1 VGSARSAV
9 AVRTLHSSGL
19 VTALPF
25 GSVLLGALLLAS
37 CTETSLYRDDGEL
50 FQADRVTLRGRVCA
64 ADTRSATLP
73 TRIVLVVDQA
83 TGPLFSSFDP
93 GSTRIPLLR
102 NFIQSMLS
110 DEDVSFAVVGYGGL
124 SSIHAPREGDSSA
137 GSAGSAADF
146 TRDVGV
152 LLNAIDLLAL
162 PTPCAAEELC
172 RDPVAALR
180 SARALIE
187 GDLAAT
193 PPGDRVLT
201 QYAVFWITAGPP
213 EPLAPAS
220 LCCDLRDTACR
231 SGGDLPSASCQA
243 QRELDVARG
252 LTDAVHAAGA
262 LGVKL
267 HVLHLATHEDVAVDM
282 ALESQLSAL
291 TFEVGGTYQRFNA
304 AAAFGGRAF
313 EVLAERPT
321 LSAKTLVV
329 TNSNAI
335 PTGTGFAVDSDADGL
350 SDEGERGHGTN
361 AGARDTDGD
370 RISDLVEV
378 LIDFDPLTPDEPVA
392 CRELDDAD
400 TDLDGLSD
408 CDEALLGLEPTL
420 VDTDGDGLPDPLEV
434 LGRTDYLHADGERDA
449 DGDGVSNGDELRQR
463 THPRSGDVRRHLA
476 DALRYEIVDE
486 GVVRELYA
494 ESPRRLDAVRVLEV
508 GPETTPGRG
517 SVIYR
522 DGTLAWHDAADSA
535 PGPAVAIDLAATQPL
550 ELRLLAQRTPPATVD
565 PSTGELPDPHPGAW
579 ILVEV
584 QPWMLPPAEVVE
596 PIRVG
601 FRERHCLDYAVRNVR
616 LFGTAGLDDGRD
628 VGTNRIVLFFAETPT
643 GAPTTSPGPVRIAEI
658 PIFFEPPSRRL
669 PDGPVLRVLDD
680 EFVRR

>member
-1 VGSARSAV
+1 MNALPTG
-9 AVRTLHSSGL
+9 
-19 VTALPF
+19 TAL
-25 GSVLLGALLLAS
+25 LGVLLLAN
-37 CTETSLYRDDGEL
+37 CTETSLFRDDGEL

-64 ADTRSATLP
+64 EDTRSATLP

-83 TGPLFSSFDP
+83 AGPLFSDFDP

-102 NFIQSMLS
+102 NFIQSLLS
-110 DEDVSFAVVGYGGL
+110 DDDVSFAVVGFGGL
-124 SSIHAPREGDSSA
+124 STIHAPREK
-137 GSAGSAADF
+137 DF

-162 PTPCAAEELC
+162 PTPCAAEDLC

-193 PPGDRVLT
+193 PPGERVLT

-213 EPLAPAS
+213 EPVAPAS

-231 SGGDLPSASCQA
+231 SAGDAPSAGCQA
-243 QRELDVARG
+243 QRELDVAMG
-252 LTDAVHAAGA
+252 LNDAVYAAGA

-267 HVLHLATHEDVAVDM
+267 HVLHLATHAEPAVD
-282 ALESQLSAL
+282 ATLESQLSAL
-291 TFEVGGTYQRFNA
+291 TFEVGGTYQRFNSA
-304 AAAFGGRAF
+304 ASLGGRAF

-335 PTGTGFAVDSDADGL
+335 PTGDGFAIDSDADGL
-350 SDEGERGHGTN
+350 SDEEERVYGTSP
-361 AGARDTDGD
+361 GDRDTDGD
-370 RISDLVEV
+370 RITDLVEV
-378 LIDFDPLTPDEPVA
+378 LIDFDPLTPDDPIA
-392 CRELDDAD
+392 CRDLDDVD

-434 LGRTDYLHADGERDA
+434 IGRTDYLHADAERDS

-463 THPRSGDVRRHLA
+463 THPRAGDTRHHLA
-476 DALRYEIVDE
+476 NALRYEVLDE
-486 GVVRELYA
+486 GVVRELFA
-494 ESPRRLDAVRVLEV
+494 DSPRRLDAVRVLDV

-517 SVIYR
+517 SVIFR
-522 DGTLAWHDAADSA
+522 DGALAWHDAADSA
-535 PGPAVAIDLAATQPL
+535 PGPFVAIDLAATQPL
-550 ELRLLAQRTPPATVD
+550 ELLLLAQRTPPATPD
-565 PSTGELPDPHPGAW
+565 ATTGELPNPHPGAW
-579 ILVEV
+579 IRVEV
-584 QPWMLPPAEVVE
+584 HPWMLPPAEVVE

-601 FRERHCLDYAVRNVR
+601 YQERHCLDYAVRNVR
-616 LFGTAGLDDGRD
+616 LFGTAGLDNGRD
-628 VGTNRIVLFFAETPT
+628 VGINRILLFFAETPT

-669 PDGPVLRVLDD
+669 PDGPVLPVLDD